1 MAEPENAI
9 DIDLAGFREVVRHPR
24 AHALVLQQ
32 YRIGEYAGVVGLKR
46 LLGDMQPEGN
56 LHRAME
62 IHYRDEDRHSRVFT
76 DWIYRLGV
84 EPEPMPTQVES
95 YFSSSPE
102 EFRKNRELLEQMPT
116 DLRRIVTFAA
126 INALERLAY
135 NQFETHLLALDRR
148 EDIETLESV
157 MAEEKF
163 HLSYIEGELD
173 RAQQGEQAGF
183 VAMALDQ
190 ARARFAEFQE
200 ERRREGREAL
210 EKILGAGAGGS

>member
-1 MAEPENAI
+1 MAAGSEAINLDALNAELRALRESAAAWCVGARRADRWLNSENAM
-9 DIDLAGFREVVRHPR
+9 DIDLAGFHEVVRHPR

-46 LLGDMQPEGN
+46 LLGDMQPEGK

-102 EFRKNRELLEQMPT
+102 EFRKNRELLEQMPPDT
-116 DLRRIVTFAA
+116 RRIVTFGA

-148 EDIETLESV
+148 EDIETLEASW
-157 MAEEKF
+157 
-163 HLSYIEGELD
+163 
-173 RAQQGEQAGF
+173 
-183 VAMALDQ
+183 
-190 ARARFAEFQE
+190 
-200 ERRREGREAL
+200 RRR
-210 EKILGAGAGGS
+210 SFT